1 MEGDID
7 ITGILSG
14 DAEEFRTLFYR
25 WYPKIRG
32 FINCLVKSDAV
43 SEDLT
48 QDIFL
53 RIWKDRDMLGNI
65 ASIESYMYRMA
76 RNMSL
81 NWLKHRKV
89 ETGYAPVWESP
100 YDDAPDSI
108 VAEKEMRLLV
118 DLVVS
123 GMPEQRRR
131 IFEMSRYF
139 NIRNSEIAEKLNI
152 SKKTVEN
159 HLNLALREIRE
170 SPSRTISS
178 VPEWGRSLRNMRCSP
193 ILSN

>member
-48 QDIFL
+48 QDIFM

-89 ETGYAPVWESP
+89 ETGYALVWESP

-108 VAEKEMRLLV
+108 EAEREMRLLV

-131 IFEMSRYF
+131 IFEWTMSDVTGHICR
-139 NIRNSEIAEKLNI
+139 SGE
-152 SKKTVEN
+152 
-159 HLNLALREIRE
+159 
-170 SPSRTISS
+170 
-178 VPEWGRSLRNMRCSP
+178 RSLSGKKMKA
-193 ILSN
+193 L

>member
-1 MEGDID
+1 MEADID

-14 DAEEFRTLFYR
+14 DEDAFRTLFYR
-25 WYPKIRG
+25 WYPKVRG
-32 FINCLVKSDAV
+32 FIGCLVKDAAV
-43 SEDLT
+43 AEDLT

-89 ETGYAPVWESP
+89 ETGYAPLWETG
-100 YDDAPDSI
+100 YDNAPDSI

-118 DLVVS
+118 DLVVG

-131 IFEMSRYF
+131 VFEMSRYF

-170 SPSRTISS
+170 ALLYASFFLFIN
-178 VPEWGRSLRNMRCSP
+178 LQ
-193 ILSN
+193 